1 MGTGAN
7 TEQRTGRRSIVG
19 SIIGAILLAGA
30 IALTLE
36 LAAMIFA
43 GPHSGAQALARS
55 TDGFVALERHIS
67 RGGTMVA
74 YPIQF

>member
-7 TEQRTGRRSIVG
+7 TEQRTGKRSVVGSIVG
-19 SIIGAILLAGA
+19 ALLLAGLVA
-30 IALTLE
+30 MTLE
-36 LAAMIFA
+36 LVAMVVA

-55 TDGFVALERHIS
+55 ADGFVALERQIS
-67 RGGTMVA
+67 RGGTMVG

>member
-7 TEQRTGRRSIVG
+7 TEQRTGKRSVAGSIV
-19 SIIGAILLAGA
+19 GAILLVGVV
-30 IALTLE
+30 ALTLE

-55 TDGFVALERHIS
+55 ADGFVALERQIS
-67 RGGTMVA
+67 RGGTMLG